1 MINPAIIKADK
12 RAHRLINFSLLYL
25 LSTWIAAIV
34 VFFDVNKGKIGED
47 LASTEITWV
56 VLVQVALSPF
66 FIAIIVFGTLWL
78 RGLILTSRSIQP
90 EGFGYRQGWAFWGWV
105 TPLAQW
111 WIPKRLIDNTT
122 AIFDEFVGNKVLRN
136 TTRWWTLW
144 VLSSVIS
151 LIAGPME
158 YFSQDLVN
166 IFGVV
171 SVAVMTLSFPL
182 WRNVIEESTAAQR
195 EAITKLEVLP

>member
-25 LSTWIAAIV
+25 LSTWIVAIV
-34 VFFDVNKGKIGED
+34 VFFDVDRGTVGGE

-56 VLVQVALSPF
+56 ILVQAALFPF

-122 AIFDEFVGNKVLRN
+122 AIFDEFVGNNVLRN
-136 TTRWWTLW
+136 TSRWWTLW

-151 LIAGPME
+151 LIAGPMG
-158 YFSQDLVN
+158 YISQDLVN
-166 IFGVV
+166 IFGVA

-182 WRNVIEESTAAQR
+182 WRDVIEESTAAQR
-195 EAITKLEVLP
+195 EAITKLEVLS